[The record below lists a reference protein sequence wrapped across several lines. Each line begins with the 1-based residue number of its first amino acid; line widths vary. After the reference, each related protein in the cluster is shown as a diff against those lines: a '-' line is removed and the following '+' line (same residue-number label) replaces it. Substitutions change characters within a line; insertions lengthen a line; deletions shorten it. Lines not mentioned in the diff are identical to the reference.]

1 MIRTQTRIF
10 GGDVFPTAWIH
21 ARRKLLSFW
30 KQTWKL
36 TWLLHSK
43 ATQWA
48 IFLGKTQENPKYE
61 ITKQMLRQCKMPCAP
76 IKMIEA
82 EKWRKGEKHESWM
95 HIRKLRHYGL
105 FFLFFFVL
113 RFRWLICFFSVSCCF
128 PFSTNVNT
136 PIPIQNKINW
146 RRQGPFWLSPVIS
159 VLWFF
164 HEL

>member
-1 MIRTQTRIF
+1 MIRTQTGIF

-30 KQTWKL
+30 KQNKRSL
-36 TWLLHSK
+36 GVCLVFAWLLHSK
-43 ATQWA
+43 ATQGA
-48 IFLGKTQENPKYE
+48 IFSGENPGKPQIRNNGAA
-61 ITKQMLRQCKMPCAP
+61 ITDHQPKMLCAP
-76 IKMIEA
+76 NQMIEA
-82 EKWRKGEKHESWM
+82 RKRRKGQKHESWM
-95 HIRKLRHYGL
+95 HIRKLSHCGW
-105 FFLFFFVL
+105 FFFSS
-113 RFRWLICFFSVSCCF
+113 FFSSCCF

-146 RRQGPFWLSPVIS
+146 RRQEPVWVSPVIS